1 MLRDFQT
8 QFLTYQQYFCGFD
21 LSKQYMHHI
30 NEIVCG
36 HISEFLKEKVCV
48 MVNLKCPS
56 LACFMWCPAQEGK
69 HRAAG

>member
-8 QFLTYQQYFCGFD
+8 QFLAYQHYFRGFD

-36 HISEFLKEKVCV
+36 YISEFWKGKVCV
-48 MVNLKCPS
+48 IVN
-56 LACFMWCPAQEGK
+56 
-69 HRAAG
+69 